1 MINLDL
7 CCATLDTI
15 NTWHFHSLLYGITD
29 ICAMK
34 GT

>member
-7 CCATLDTI
+7 CYTTLGTT

-29 ICAMK
+29 TCAIK